1 MKKEITVKVLNDKMK
16 QGEIVLIDVR
26 EKHEHEFCRIKGSV
40 HIPMNEIPQ
49 KIPELN
55 SKDRYAIVCHSGVR
69 SEMVTNYLIKNNFDA
84 VNVIGGID
92 MWSVLVDSS
101 VKRY

>member
-1 MKKEITVKVLNDKMK
+1 MKNEITVKVLNDKMK
-16 QGEIVLIDVR
+16 LGEIVLIDVR
-26 EKHEHEFCRIKGSV
+26 EKHEHEFCKIKGSV

-55 SKDRYAIVCHSGVR
+55 PKDRYAIVCHSGVR
-69 SEMVTNYLIKNNFDA
+69 SERVTNYLIKNNFDA
-84 VNVIGGID
+84 VNVVGGID
-92 MWSVLVDSS
+92 KWSRDIDPA

>member
-1 MKKEITVKVLNDKMK
+1 MKKEITVNSLKDKID
-16 QGEIVLIDVR
+16 QGEVVLIDVR
-26 EKHEHEFCRIKGSV
+26 EKHEHEFCRIKGSL

-55 SKDRYAIVCHSGVR
+55 PKDKYAVVCHSGVR
-69 SEMVTNYLIKNNFDA
+69 SEMVTNYLVKNNFDA

>member
-1 MKKEITVKVLNDKMK
+1 MKKEITVNLLNDKMK
-16 QGEIVLIDVR
+16 LGEIVLIDVR
-26 EKHEHEFCRIKGSV
+26 EKHEYEFCKIKGSL
-40 HIPMNEIPQ
+40 HIPMNEISQ

-55 SKDRYAIVCHSGVR
+55 PKEKYAVVCHSGVR
-69 SEMVTNYLIKNNFDA
+69 SEMVTGYLIKNNFDA

>member
-1 MKKEITVKVLNDKMK
+1 MKKEITVNLLKDKMK
-16 QGEIVLIDVR
+16 QGEVVLLDVR
-26 EKHEHEFCRIKGSV
+26 EKHEYEFCNIKGSL

-55 SKDRYAIVCHSGVR
+55 PKKRYAIVCHSGVR
-69 SEMVTNYLIKNNFDA
+69 SEMVTNYLVKNNFDA

>member
-1 MKKEITVKVLNDKMK
+1 MKKEITVKGLKEKIK

-26 EKHEHEFCRIKGSV
+26 EKHEYEFCKIKGSL

-55 SKDRYAIVCHSGVR
+55 PKEKYAVVCHSGIR
-69 SEMVTNYLIKNNFDA
+69 SEMVTGYLIKNNFDA
-84 VNVIGGID
+84 VNVVGGID
-92 MWSVLVDSS
+92 RWSQDIDPS

>member
-1 MKKEITVKVLNDKMK
+1 MKKEITVNSLKDKMK
-16 QGEIVLIDVR
+16 LGKVVLIDVR
-26 EKHEHEFCRIKGSV
+26 EKHEYEFCKIKGSV
-40 HIPMNEIPQ
+40 NIPMSKIPQ
-49 KIPELN
+49 KFQELN
-55 SKDRYAIVCHSGVR
+55 PKEKYAVVCHSGVR
-69 SEMVTNYLIKNNFDA
+69 SEMVTGYLIKNNFDA

>member
-1 MKKEITVKVLNDKMK
+1 MKKEITVTLLKNKMK
-16 QGEIVLIDVR
+16 NGEVVLLDVR
-26 EKHEHEFCRIKGSV
+26 EKHEYEFCNIKGSL

-49 KIPELN
+49 KISELN
-55 SKDRYAIVCHSGVR
+55 PNEKYAVVCHSGVR
-69 SEMVTNYLIKNNFDA
+69 SEMVTGYLVKNHFDA

>member
-1 MKKEITVKVLNDKMK
+1 MKKEITVHLLKDKMK
-16 QGEIVLIDVR
+16 KGEVVLIDVR
-26 EKHEHEFCRIKGSV
+26 EKHEHEFCKIKGSL

-49 KIPELN
+49 KIPDLN
-55 SKDRYAIVCHSGVR
+55 PKNKYAIVCHSGVR

-84 VNVIGGID
+84 VNVVGGID
-92 MWSVLVDSS
+92 KWSQDVDPA

>member
-1 MKKEITVKVLNDKMK
+1 MKNEITVKVLNDKMK
-16 QGEIVLIDVR
+16 LGEIVLIDVR
-26 EKHEHEFCRIKGSV
+26 EKHEHEFCKIKGSV

-55 SKDRYAIVCHSGVR
+55 PKDRYAIVCHSGVR
-69 SEMVTNYLIKNNFDA
+69 SEMVTNYLIKNKFDA
-84 VNVIGGID
+84 VNVVGGID
-92 MWSVLVDSS
+92 KWSRDIDPA

>member
-26 EKHEHEFCRIKGSV
+26 EKHEHEFCKIMGSV

-55 SKDRYAIVCHSGVR
+55 PKDRYAIVCHSGVR

-84 VNVIGGID
+84 VNVVGGID
-92 MWSVLVDSS
+92 KWSRDIDPA